1 MKFKYFQIKLD
12 NMKNYIHTFLKRK
25 FSFKFF
31 TKGVFN
37 DTKKFVLDV
46 IKKEYN
52 VTQIKQNKNQKF
64 IIVEMKEKK
73 TFLELK
79 NEITKLLQDY
89 KNKTKANIQYEFIKN
104 DDLQIA
110 SLITNFNIPDL
121 DYINNVDILNEDIDE
136 EKENTDEIT
145 DEEKKIVQ
153 NYVSKFFSYLVS
165 HIKNYIF
172 SDYDDYTEKKIND
185 MFLSY
190 SYQFKLKKL
199 IIKIPLKFY
208 RDIVFEF
215 LMKKRIDIS
224 NINNIDK
231 NNKALHIEPLIMLN
245 YNNVTCYFQEY
256 MSLCNFCKKY
266 HKIFNNDIKENNF
279 VNMCVNLCSK
289 CGFVETKSNKKTEH
303 KCSES
308 EKEICHVCKF
318 HYNENYNHFYKSQ
331 ECNHTKIQLKNF
343 ITSNRIDCINS
354 YKSKSVEKE
363 IKNFVL
369 NKNEY
374 PDIDSKNNKK
384 HKDETDSD
392 DSNETKVYVE
402 VLYDLENN
410 IDIIEEKNNKS
421 YNSDNTDIT
430 NTTDKSYN
438 SNNNDNIEKNKN
450 DNTGSLNKNFKKK
463 KNNKYSDKNENK
475 DNKTLEKENPSNNI
489 NVIKKINNTYNYEI
503 ELSDIKDIQK
513 GDQVNIKIIINN
525 TIHYFKT
532 TIE

>member
-1 MKFKYFQIKLD
+1 
-12 NMKNYIHTFLKRK
+12 MKNYIHTFLQRN

-104 DDLQIA
+104 GDLQIA

-121 DYINNVDILNEDIDE
+121 DYINNEDILNGEVEE

-153 NYVSKFFSYLVS
+153 NYVSKFFTFLVS
-165 HIKNYIF
+165 HIKTYILT
-172 SDYDDYTEKKIND
+172 DYTDYTEKKINE

-199 IIKIPLKFY
+199 IIKVPLKFY

-215 LMKKRIDIS
+215 LIKKRIDIS

-231 NNKALHIEPLIMLN
+231 NNKALHFEALIMMN

-266 HKIFNNDIKENNF
+266 HKIFNNDVKENNF
-279 VNMCVNLCSK
+279 VNMCINLCSK
-289 CGFVETKSNKKTEH
+289 CGFAETKSNKKTEH
-303 KCSES
+303 KCKES
-308 EKEICHVCKF
+308 DKEICHVCKF
-318 HYNENYNHFYKSQ
+318 HYNENYNHIYKSQ
-331 ECNHTKIQLKNF
+331 DCNHTKIQLKNF

-354 YKSKSVEKE
+354 FKFKPTETEE

-374 PDIDSKNNKK
+374 PNITKKNNKK
-384 HKDETDSD
+384 IKDESDSD
-392 DSNETKVYVE
+392 DSNEIKNDVE
-402 VLYDLENN
+402 VLYDSENN
-410 IDIIEEKNNKS
+410 IDITEKNNKS
-421 YNSDNTDIT
+421 YNSDNSDNTDFT
-430 NTTDKSYN
+430 NITDKSIKSDKSDN
-438 SNNNDNIEKNKN
+438 TEKSNNKI
-450 DNTGSLNKNFKKK
+450 FKKK
-463 KNNKYSDKNENK
+463 KNNKNNDKTENLDDK
-475 DNKTLEKENPSNNI
+475 SFNKEKTLDNI
-489 NVIKKINNTYNYEI
+489 SIIKKINNTYNYEI